1 MLGEKRAGDIFGPG
15 SKQEVGVPAAMAEV
29 AGDDQEVELQKYSD
43 SEGLNV
49 RTEDE
54 SAQRGER
61 EAAVPE
67 KQPVLEKLSLE
78 EISRTEEEDEERRL
92 FQESQVPRAHNLF
105 FSPQGEGREFTDV
118 LKEVQ
123 EYISSKYSTLIID
136 QGSGDVKDQIKRYIT
151 KYVQDYRIAVKG
163 MDRQELVDTIYTE
176 MAEFSF
182 LTKYVFGTGI
192 EEIDSATRS

>member
-1 MLGEKRAGDIFGPG
+1 MLGEKRSGDILGPG
-15 SKQEVGVPAAMAEV
+15 PKRDAGVQATMAEA

-43 SEGLNV
+43 SKRREIEY
-49 RTEDE
+49 EDE
-54 SAQRGER
+54 SAQREKS

-67 KQPVLEKLSLE
+67 TQSVLDELSLE
-78 EISRTEEEDEERRL
+78 EISRAEEEDEERRL

-136 QGSGDVKDQIKRYIT
+136 QGSGDVKD
-151 KYVQDYRIAVKG
+151 
-163 MDRQELVDTIYTE
+163 
-176 MAEFSF
+176 
-182 LTKYVFGTGI
+182 
-192 EEIDSATRS
+192 

>member
-1 MLGEKRAGDIFGPG
+1 MLGEKRSGDIFGPG
-15 SKQEVGVPAAMAEV
+15 PKRETGGQEAMAGEAV
-29 AGDDQEVELQKYSD
+29 NSPKVEPQNGHELREKKEQVVIPERQPDSD
-43 SEGLNV
+43 GMSLVEIDKA
-49 RTEDE
+49 EE
-54 SAQRGER
+54 EAGER
-61 EAAVPE
+61 
-67 KQPVLEKLSLE
+67 L
-78 EISRTEEEDEERRL
+78 L

-136 QGSGDVKDQIKRYIT
+136 QESGDVKDQIKRYIT

>member
-1 MLGEKRAGDIFGPG
+1 MPETQSVL
-15 SKQEVGVPAAMAEV
+15 
-29 AGDDQEVELQKYSD
+29 
-43 SEGLNV
+43 
-49 RTEDE
+49 DE
-54 SAQRGER
+54 
-61 EAAVPE
+61 
-67 KQPVLEKLSLE
+67 LSLE
-78 EISRTEEEDEERRL
+78 EISRAEEEDEERRL

-123 EYISSKYSTLIID
+123 EYISSQYSTLIID
-136 QGSGDVKDQIKRYIT
+136 QGNGDVKEQIKRYIT

-192 EEIDSATRS
+192 EEIDINSWRDIEVQYSGGALH

>member
-1 MLGEKRAGDIFGPG
+1 MLGEKRSEDIFGPG
-15 SKQEVGVPAAMAEV
+15 PKREAGGQAAMAGV
-29 AGDDQEVELQKYSD
+29 AGAEQEVELQKYSD
-43 SEGLNV
+43 SEGLNI

-67 KQPVLEKLSLE
+67 KQPVLEELGLE
-78 EISRTEEEDEERRL
+78 EISRTEGEDGERLL

-192 EEIDSATRS
+192 EEIDGATRS

>member
-1 MLGEKRAGDIFGPG
+1 MLGEKRSGDILGPG
-15 SKQEVGVPAAMAEV
+15 PKRETGGQAAMAGV
-29 AGDDQEVELQKYSD
+29 AGNEQEVELQKYSD

-92 FQESQVPRAHNLF
+92 FKNRRFLAP
-105 FSPQGEGREFTDV
+105 T
-118 LKEVQ
+118 
-123 EYISSKYSTLIID
+123 TC
-136 QGSGDVKDQIKRYIT
+136 
-151 KYVQDYRIAVKG
+151 
-163 MDRQELVDTIYTE
+163 
-176 MAEFSF
+176 SF
-182 LTKYVFGTGI
+182 LRREKAGNLRMF
-192 EEIDSATRS
+192 